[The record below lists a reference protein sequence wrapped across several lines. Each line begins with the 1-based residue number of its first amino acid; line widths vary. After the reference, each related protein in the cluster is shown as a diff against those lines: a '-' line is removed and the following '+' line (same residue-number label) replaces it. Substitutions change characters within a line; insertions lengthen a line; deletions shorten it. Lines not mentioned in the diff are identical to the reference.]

1 MSENPL
7 PPFCLRRGKTSTL
20 SIQQCCFPNAKLFMR
35 HKTRVAIRFRDKR
48 KPTQTT
54 RNFALVC
61 LWCARTVQKKTT
73 ISTRLHAKRYKFET
87 NRRFHSKLPSPSL
100 QVTRA
105 PASCSLAPQNPSQLQ
120 DNRSLINNIWSLGS
134 AMNSKQAGLL
144 RDVNISSLAT
154 WHMGDFVH
162 VIDTHSQS
170 CYIESLQYLKY
181 AYFIGISITRSHRS
195 NCKSDR
201 YVVVLIWICE
211 TSV

>member
-1 MSENPL
+1 MP
-7 PPFCLRRGKTSTL
+7 
-20 SIQQCCFPNAKLFMR
+20 
-35 HKTRVAIRFRDKR
+35 V
-48 KPTQTT
+48 
-54 RNFALVC
+54 V
-61 LWCARTVQKKTT
+61 RTDGTKKTT

-87 NRRFHSKLPSPSL
+87 NRRFHSKLPSLNL

-154 WHMGDFVH
+154 WHMGDFAH